1 MHERG
6 TLWRLVRASMTI
18 VGLVPPVYHEGE
30 LLVDGGYLNNIPVD
44 VMRGLGVDSVI
55 VVDVEDKDASVW
67 RNLSAYD
74 GGISGWQLLWD
85 RWCPIPSLRCAAL
98 QIWISSGVHQV
109 GIRARGFRDLGHR
122 RVHEEVWSSCC
133 RPFEIHTQAQMGLF
147 SHPYLLLASHSGF
160 DWTAH
165 SHLLCLAFKS
175 SK

>member
-44 VMRGLGVDSVI
+44 VRRGLGVDSVI

-85 RWCPIPSLRCAAL
+85 RWCPIPASGAQRCKFGYL
-98 QIWISSGVHQV
+98 V
-109 GIRARGFRDLGHR
+109 GCIKLAYVPEFSRS
-122 RVHEEVWSSCC
+122 WSSKG
-133 RPFEIHTQAQMGLF
+133 P
-147 SHPYLLLASHSGF
+147 
-160 DWTAH
+160 
-165 SHLLCLAFKS
+165 
-175 SK
+175 

>member
-1 MHERG
+1 MGLDSVSVADEGSSISQDTRPPPRRYFCITTNLSRGEPSVHERG

-85 RWCPIPSLRCAAL
+85 RWCPIPSLRYAASCGFGHL
-98 QIWISSGVHQV
+98 VGVSRWRTCQ
-109 GIRARGFRDLGHR
+109 RL
-122 RVHEEVWSSCC
+122 
-133 RPFEIHTQAQMGLF
+133 
-147 SHPYLLLASHSGF
+147 
-160 DWTAH
+160 
-165 SHLLCLAFKS
+165 
-175 SK
+175 